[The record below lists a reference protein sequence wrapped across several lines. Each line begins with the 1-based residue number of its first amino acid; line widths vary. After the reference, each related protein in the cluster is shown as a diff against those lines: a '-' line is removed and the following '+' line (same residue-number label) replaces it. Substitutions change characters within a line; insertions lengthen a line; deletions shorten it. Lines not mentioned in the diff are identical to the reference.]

1 MKRSSTKFVQIMPLG
16 FSIIGSTVTFDLFLR
31 WATQGPLGPLVFLK
45 IDVHLH
51 HACGCLSILWCKF
64 PLSRRWWYCYTVLL
78 VINTAV
84 EVVAW
89 PCVITG
95 MLSEVPLLLMFAL
108 GIWNLKQDT
117 NQVSWFET
125 ALINWCFSSLFAH
138 TIFFTRISLVYLSG
152 LHLLASSA
160 SN

>member
-1 MKRSSTKFVQIMPLG
+1 MCIFVMPMSSNIVFFSWKLMCIFIMLA
-16 FSIIGSTVTFDLFLR
+16 D
-31 WATQGPLGPLVFLK
+31 VFQYG
-45 IDVHLH
+45 DVN
-51 HACGCLSILWCKF
+51 S

-95 MLSEVPLLLMFAL
+95 MLSGVPLLLMFTL

-138 TIFFTRISLVYLSG
+138 TIFFTHISLVYLSG
-152 LHLLASSA
+152 FWLHQLAIKFSSA
-160 SN
+160 YSIA